1 MINIEPVEGFE
12 PTTPRLQITCSGQ
25 LSYTGIFCSFSN
37 KNYSLFNEVQI
48 YDIFFY
54 STNKKMYFLKNKLLT
69 TLLLL
74 FTLDKSR
81 MLLYGKGYFFYDFF
95 YAFSL
100 IINL

>member
-1 MINIEPVEGFE
+1 M
-12 PTTPRLQITCSGQ
+12 
-25 LSYTGIFCSFSN
+25 
-37 KNYSLFNEVQI
+37 FNEVQI
-48 YDIFFY
+48 YDIFLFY
-54 STNKKMYFLKNKLLT
+54 QQKNVFFLKNKLLT
-69 TLLLL
+69 TLFLL